1 MLYYPS
7 NGRKIVLAVPV
18 APKDALDELQTEVDE
33 IICLSTPSPF
43 FAVGAHYAEFGQ
55 LVDADVI
62 SLLKERQ
69 EAMARAESR
78 SDG

>member
-1 MLYYPS
+1 VRR
-7 NGRKIVLAVPV
+7 GGRRRKIVLAVPV